1 MPPSP
6 RPSIIFVDDD
16 RQLLDTLRNRLQR
29 LRTGWDMRFHDNAQ
43 DAMSDL
49 DNAGS
54 EGAILITDWMM
65 PGTDGL
71 TLCKRFTATSHNG
84 ASDTPH
90 YYVILM
96 TGRQGIENIEAA
108 LDGGADDFIAKPF
121 DTRELV
127 ARIRVGI
134 RTCRL
139 ENDLRAANVHLTKQA
154 TTDPLTGLLNRRRAL
169 EILDTELDRGLRGTQ
184 SVAVAMA
191 DIDYFK
197 NVNDSLGHE
206 AGDRV
211 LKVIAQRLQAVAR
224 RYDALVRWGGEEFLL
239 ICPHAGRNEI
249 RSIAERMRTSISAS
263 PIETRP
269 GNTPLSITISIGT
282 AVVAPAV
289 KVTADVIVASADQAL
304 YAAKHAGRNS
314 VRGAALGYR

>member
-1 MPPSP
+1 MPPSTTP
-6 RPSIIFVDDD
+6 GIIFVDDD
-16 RQLLDTLRNRLQR
+16 RQLLDSLRNRLQR

-43 DAMSDL
+43 AAMSDL
-49 DNAGS
+49 DTAGS
-54 EGAILITDWMM
+54 EGAVLITDWMM

-71 TLCKRFTATSHNG
+71 SLCQQFASASHDK

-108 LDGGADDFIAKPF
+108 LNGGADDFIAKPF

-139 ENDLRAANVHLTKQA
+139 ENNLRIANLHLARQA
-154 TTDPLTGLLNRRRAL
+154 ITDPLTGLLNRRRAL
-169 EILDTELDRGLRGTQ
+169 EILSTELERGLRGTQ
-184 SVAVAMA
+184 SLAVAMA

-224 RYDALVRWGGEEFLL
+224 RYDAVVRWGGEEFLL
-239 ICPHAGRNEI
+239 ICPHAGQNEI
-249 RSIAERMRTSISAS
+249 RRIAERLRAGVSAS
-263 PIETRP
+263 PIETQP
-269 GNTPLSITISIGT
+269 GNAPLSITLSIGT
-282 AVVAPAV
+282 AVVAPGA
-289 KVTADVIVASADQAL
+289 KITADAIVASADQAL
-304 YAAKHAGRNS
+304 YAAKHAGRNR
-314 VRGAALGYR
+314 VRSAALSQC

>member
-1 MPPSP
+1 MWTNSTP
-6 RPSIIFVDDD
+6 RVIFVDDD
-16 RQLLDTLRNRLQR
+16 RQLLDALRNRLRRMQAS
-29 LRTGWDMRFHDNAQ
+29 WDMRFHDNAQ
-43 DAMSDL
+43 SAITDL
-49 DNAGS
+49 ENAGS

-71 TLCKRFTATSHNG
+71 TLCKRFTAASHNQQ
-84 ASDTPH
+84 SDTPH

-96 TGRQGIENIEAA
+96 TGRQGIENIEEA

-134 RTCRL
+134 RTCHL
-139 ENDLRAANVHLTKQA
+139 ENDLRAANAHLAKQA
-154 TTDPLTGLLNRRRAL
+154 ITDPLTGLLNRRRAL
-169 EILDTELDRGLRGTQ
+169 EILATELNRSIRGTQ

-206 AGDRV
+206 AGDKV

-224 RYDALVRWGGEEFLL
+224 RYDAVVRWGGEEFLL
-239 ICPHAGRNEI
+239 ICPHAGQDEI
-249 RSIAERMRTSISAS
+249 RSIAERMRVSISAS
-263 PIETRP
+263 PIETQP
-269 GNTPLSITISIGT
+269 GNAPLSITISIGT
-282 AVVAPAV
+282 AVVAPSV
-289 KVTADVIVASADQAL
+289 KVTADTIVASADRAL

-314 VRGAALGYR
+314 VQCARLDYH